1 MFLKSRPS
9 LPLRDDK
16 ARTDESSASAAL
28 LVWAKRYCNNIHH
41 IIHLSHPLSLPLS
54 VPPPSP
60 PCCYRT
66 DRSSIPALL
75 QPGFLQLFPLHL
87 REPLAPSVKRT
98 HSAITAAV
106 RGARRSGDAS
116 ERGRDEAGAHGP
128 FPPVNERSRSL
139 DITGGKRR
147 RRRGGIRGYSH
158 GDGRRRRRWRSEA
171 QEEESGAPGVLLE
184 DLLLPAFV
192 LGRFR
197 VRGGEDVHRGGE

>member
-1 MFLKSRPS
+1 M
-9 LPLRDDK
+9 
-16 ARTDESSASAAL
+16 
-28 LVWAKRYCNNIHH
+28 
-41 IIHLSHPLSLPLS
+41 
-54 VPPPSP
+54 
-60 PCCYRT
+60 
-66 DRSSIPALL
+66 
-75 QPGFLQLFPLHL
+75 
-87 REPLAPSVKRT
+87 KRT

-106 RGARRSGDAS
+106 RGTRRGGDAS
-116 ERGRDEAGAHGP
+116 DRGRDEAGAHGP
-128 FPPVNERSRSL
+128 FPPVKERSRSL

-158 GDGRRRRRWRSEA
+158 GDGRRRRWRSEA